1 MRLVGAAAVA
11 DGLRRPSQNTP
22 DGGVKPPLPDIK
34 GTHQEPRLKPGLP
47 TQEPKCNTGTWGT
60 PGASTVRQKMDGLAV
75 CGLFWGRFLW
85 GGFVADAADY
95 SLNQVIDP
103 LFFGGIH
110 HAKAKLGFIFGA
122 FAGADRK
129 GAT

>member
-1 MRLVGAAAVA
+1 MRLVGAAAVR
-11 DGLRRPSQNTP
+11 GRPQKAVPKATP
-22 DGGVKPPLPDIK
+22 DGGVLPPRPDIK
-34 GTHQEPRLKPGLP
+34 GTHRGPRLKPGLP
-47 TQEPKCNTGTWGT
+47 TQEPTPAPGA

-75 CGLFWGRFLW
+75 CGGLFWGRFFW

-95 SLNQVIDP
+95 GLNQVIDA

-110 HAKAKLGFIFGA
+110 YAKAKLGFIFGA